1 MKNKK
6 FLIGIIIFL
15 SALLLSIF
23 LIIREPFATE
33 EDDLRKEINT
43 VITIF
48 NDTICPANKIV
59 IDDYKVELEGS
70 ESEKLTAATEKL
82 KMEAGGT
89 VFPCPPPDNPL
100 QLPADIDK
108 QIQRSLDF
116 FSKRLKTMKDTL
128 QQTLGSCNSKVS
140 IPEGFEDTVNICP
153 PPLGKSQSPPP
164 QATKQ
169 DCISVHEI
177 SAESVIPILKARAQV
192 LSNLIKDQKVA
203 ETVASIQ
210 ADTAELLTLKKRA
223 ESGELRP
230 SCPL

>member
-6 FLIGIIIFL
+6 FLIGIVIFL
-15 SALLLSIF
+15 SALLLGIV
-23 LIIREPFATE
+23 LIVREPFATE

-48 NDTICPANKIV
+48 NDTLCPVNKII
-59 IDDYKVELEGS
+59 IDDYKNETEGS
-70 ESEKLTAATEKL
+70 ESEKLAAATEKL
-82 KMEAGGT
+82 KTEAGGT
-89 VFPCPPPDNPL
+89 VFPCPPPDNPI

-116 FSKRLKTMKDTL
+116 FSKKLKNMKDSL
-128 QQTLGSCNSKVS
+128 QQILGSCDSKVS
-140 IPEGFEDTVNICP
+140 IEAFEPTVNVCP
-153 PPLGKSQSPPP
+153 PPLGQSKSPPP
-164 QATKQ
+164 PPAKS
-169 DCISVHEI
+169 DCIPVSAI
-177 SAESVIPILKARAQV
+177 SAESVIPILKARAQA
-192 LSNLIKDQKVA
+192 LSNLIKDPKVA
-203 ETVASIQ
+203 ETVAVIQ